1 MKKVLPL
8 VLGLAVLLAA
18 CGPQAAPTIDAASVQ
33 ASAVAMAFTMAAE
46 TQAAIP
52 TATETPIPTETP
64 TLPPPTPTFELPA
77 FPTAQPTAT
86 TASSGGACSGP
97 LTPGW
102 GGPAINLHIENLTKG
117 SLTLSL
123 YLNETPFAC
132 GYVSPTIGA
141 KGKVQLTLPEGCYWP
156 SVYIN
161 DPKSPAA
168 HSGPLLCMHGKAKI
182 TLIVDY
188 PGFRVIWP

>member
-1 MKKVLPL
+1 MKKVIPL
-8 VLGLAVLLAA
+8 ILGLALLLAA
-18 CGPQAAPTIDAASVQ
+18 CGPKATPTIDAASVQ
-33 ASAVAMAFTMAAE
+33 ASAVAMAFTMSAE
-46 TQAAIP
+46 TMAAIP

-64 TLPPPTPTFELPA
+64 TPLPPTPTFELPTFA
-77 FPTAQPTAT
+77 PVQPTAT
-86 TASSGGACSGP
+86 AASGGACSGP
-97 LTPGW
+97 LNPGW
-102 GGPAINLHIENLTKG
+102 GGPAINLQIENLTKG
-117 SLTLSL
+117 PLTLSL

-132 GYVSPTIGA
+132 GFVTPSISA
-141 KGKVQLTLPEGCYWP
+141 RGKVQLTLPEGCYWP

-161 DPKSPAA
+161 DPKNPAA